1 MHRYTLSPLHPTP
14 TRSLRLEG
22 DAGEAVVPPL
32 EGRVVGKVLDQE
44 LDSLGVLLLGLAVQ
58 LRDLRDEG
66 LVLLGEWANV
76 VVEGFLQEEGGVE
89 GRRRVSERSVP
100 RAYPLART
108 RLDSPQT
115 PCCP

>member
-14 TRSLRLEG
+14 TSSLRLEG

-100 RAYPLART
+100 RA
-108 RLDSPQT
+108 
-115 PCCP
+115 